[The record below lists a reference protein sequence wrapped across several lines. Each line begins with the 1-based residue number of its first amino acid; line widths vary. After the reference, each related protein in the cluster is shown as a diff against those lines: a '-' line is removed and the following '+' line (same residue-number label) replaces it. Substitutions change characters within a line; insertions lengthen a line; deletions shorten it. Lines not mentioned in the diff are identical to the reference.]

1 MPYNSLIRNKPM
13 DRQFKPKICVWKRK
27 ELNLKCWVL
36 RFLTP
41 IAGLLDAL
49 VSICSFTI
57 LVSNFELEVVSLHTY
72 EYFKALK
79 KQKTLQGELK

>member
-13 DRQFKPKICVWKRK
+13 KNHQFKPQICLWKRK
-27 ELNLKCWVL
+27 ELTLKCCIF

-49 VSICSFTI
+49 VTICSFTI
-57 LVSNFELEVVSLHTY
+57 LVSNFEMEVVTLHTY

-79 KQKTLQGELK
+79 KQQTQRNSK

>member
-1 MPYNSLIRNKPM
+1 ME
-13 DRQFKPKICVWKRK
+13 RQFKPQISLWKRK
-27 ELNLKCWVL
+27 ELNFKCWIL

-49 VSICSFTI
+49 ITIFSFTLLI
-57 LVSNFELEVVSLHTY
+57 SNFEMEVVTLHTY

-79 KQKTLQGELK
+79 KQKTLQGQLK